1 MFLLLVSVFFKNN
14 KNEMVSQICD
24 YHLSIFFSLDPFRLG
39 LSNVKPSKILRQ
51 FSTNIRIAEASFQTQ
66 MIKKEKCMKSGIL
79 CQSYKLRKF
88 TQGENWL
95 NKKFNRRISEML
107 FMYWCRENKTM
118 DGGRTYTTYRMC
130 RMV

>member
-1 MFLLLVSVFFKNN
+1 MFLLLVLVFFKNN

-79 CQSYKLRKF
+79 CQSYKLGKF

-107 FMYWCRENKTM
+107 FMY
-118 DGGRTYTTYRMC
+118 
-130 RMV
+130 